1 MNNLLVGL
9 IGYIPREFYYC
20 KEYRMIKSM
29 LKDKQFNTD
38 KVQRHALRLQLIN
51 ALENVPHYRNLKLP
65 IKKDDITEENV
76 FSVLK
81 EFPYLSKKEIMENP
95 EEFVSD
101 SVNIDSK
108 LIFKRTSG
116 GSTGNGIKVY
126 RSLRELM
133 IERAFYD
140 SEWGKYGLKSYS
152 KVVRMGCDGIKK
164 MEESPF
170 SFKGNRMR
178 ISPYHLNSKWI
189 KEIYETIDKFG
200 VEFFHA
206 YPSSLEFLAKYMKK
220 NNLRFNTLK
229 GIFLASE
236 RVSEGLL
243 ELLNEVF
250 EGIPI
255 SFSYGMTER
264 TNLAWGVYE
273 KGKGI
278 KYKIEDLY
286 AFQEN
291 YIDKYGRFEI
301 VGTSYWNR
309 CMPFIRYR
317 TQDYGK
323 ICDGYIEALD
333 GRNQEFLI
341 TRNNEAIPGFTIEID
356 KFTWN
361 YVETFQVVQNEV
373 GKVEFHIVPK
383 SNYTKEIEDKIL
395 QSQYQKW
402 GQLFDMEIIREKEI
416 KKTQAGKTRLVINNV
431 I

>member
-1 MNNLLVGL
+1 MNNFLFTLGS
-9 IGYIPREFYYC
+9 YIPRDLYYC
-20 KEYRMIKSM
+20 NNYRKVKSLLTGRNNQIDKIRREA
-29 LKDKQFNTD
+29 LKF
-38 KVQRHALRLQLIN
+38 QLIN
-51 ALENVPHYRNLKLP
+51 AIENVPYYRELKLG
-65 IKKDDITEENV
+65 IDISKITNENV
-76 FSVLK
+76 FEVLK
-81 EFPYLSKKEIMENP
+81 QFPYLSKETIMDDP
-95 EEFVSD
+95 EKFVSD
-101 SVNIDSK
+101 KVDVNSRF
-108 LIFKRTSG
+108 IFKRTSG

-206 YPSSLEFLAKYMKK
+206 YPSSLEFLARYMKK
-220 NNLRFNTLK
+220 NNLSFNTLR

-236 RVSEGLL
+236 RVSEDLL